1 MKILFQSRVDLYSPR
16 GGDTIQMEKTKEAI
30 EKLDKNIQID
40 IVADMRPK
48 NIDEYDLVHLF
59 NLDWICETYGQLKW
73 AKKHGKKVI
82 LSAIH
87 HSESEVK
94 KYEDLA
100 RYDIRRIYNAL
111 ISSQS
116 LRDEFKNLYRSIFN
130 LKKLE
135 PTIGQLFRGIRNE
148 QRYILENSDLVLVQT
163 KIEADEINKDFNVN
177 LTKYYE
183 VVNGV
188 DAELFTRT
196 SKEKF
201 ENLVKKSCGVNLDG
215 KKILLSV
222 GRVEA
227 RKNQLTL
234 INIFN
239 DLQDDERFN
248 DFYLVFIGG
257 MTDKSYEYTTKFN
270 SLVKNNDRILY
281 LGPQT
286 QDIVA
291 SAMRFP
297 GIFVHTSWFETTG
310 LVCLE
315 ALLSEM
321 NVVSTSTRLKEYVG
335 DNIVYCNPDSPESIK
350 NAILEASRK
359 GPVSTELVDLI
370 IKNYSWENTAAQTL
384 EAYKKLKIQ

>member
-1 MKILFQSRVDLYSPR
+1 MKILYQSRVDLYSPR
-16 GGDTIQMEKTKEAI
+16 GGDTIQIEKTKEAI

-40 IVADMRPK
+40 IVTDMWPK
-48 NIDEYDLVHLF
+48 NIEEYDLVHLF
-59 NLDWICETYGQLKW
+59 NLDWICETYGQLIW

-94 KYEDLA
+94 TYEDLA

-111 ISSQS
+111 IASQS
-116 LRDEFKNLYRSIFN
+116 LRDEFKNLYRSLFN

-135 PTIGQLFRGIRNE
+135 PTLGQLLRGIRNE
-148 QRYILENSDLVLVQT
+148 QKYILENADLVLVQT
-163 KIEADEINKDFNVN
+163 KIEADEIDKDFDVK
-177 LTKYYE
+177 LTKYHN

-188 DAELFTRT
+188 DAELFTST

-201 ENLVKKSCGVNLDG
+201 ENLVKNVLGVNLDG

-222 GRVEA
+222 GRVEP
-227 RKNQLTL
+227 RKNQLSL
-234 INIFN
+234 INIFSELQN
-239 DLQDDERFN
+239 DQRFK
-248 DFYLVFIGG
+248 DYYLVFMGG
-257 MTDKSYEYTTKFN
+257 MTDKSYEYTSKFKR
-270 SLVKNNDRILY
+270 LVEKNDKILY
-281 LGPQT
+281 LGPQS
-286 QDIVA
+286 QDLVA

-335 DNIVYCNPDSPESIK
+335 DSIVYCNPESPESIK

-359 GPVSTELVDLI
+359 GAVSAELVDLI
-370 IKNYSWENTAAQTL
+370 IKNYSWKNTAEQTL
-384 EAYKKLKIQ
+384 EGYKKLKIL